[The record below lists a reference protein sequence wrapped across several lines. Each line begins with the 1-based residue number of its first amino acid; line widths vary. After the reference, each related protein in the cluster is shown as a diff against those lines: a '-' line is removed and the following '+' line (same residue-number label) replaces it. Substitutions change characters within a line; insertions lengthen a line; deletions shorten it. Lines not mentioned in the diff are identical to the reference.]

1 MGALLPAALAGNEP
15 LPATFSFSGAAPAGA
30 TAVEASTTYSHDLGY
45 GYDLGTTP
53 SADNPYYFSIAV
65 PEGDYDVTVT
75 LGDATAATVTT
86 VKAESRR
93 LMLERIETAPGQF
106 VTRTFTVNVRNA
118 SLPASGDYPASQ
130 VLLNPREKGVLH
142 WDDKLTLE
150 FDGPHSGLVSLTVAP
165 THAIRVF
172 IAGDSTVTD
181 QPREPW
187 NSWGQSLTRFF
198 QPGVAVANHAE
209 SGETL
214 KAFIFQ
220 RRLEKVLSQIRPGDY
235 LFIQFAHNDM
245 KRNWPATYVDAFTTY
260 EAYLK
265 VFIAE
270 ARLRG
275 AIPVLCTPVNRRTF
289 NAQGKIT
296 NSLGNYPAAVRQ
308 VAAEEKVP
316 LIDLNAMTKRLYE
329 AMGPAVA
336 KKAFVD
342 GTHSDD
348 YGSYEVAKCVAEG
361 IRESGLPLAAL
372 LSRDFAG
379 FDPDHPDPIDG
390 FDVPP
395 SPGRSEVKP
404 LGN

>member
-1 MGALLPAALAGNEP
+1 MNRLPLLLALGMGALLPAALAGNEP
-15 LPATFSFSGAAPAGA
+15 LPATFSFSGTAPAGA
-30 TAVEASTTYSHDLGY
+30 TAVEASTSYSHDLGY

-130 VLLNPREKGVLH
+130 VLLDPREKGVLH

-198 QPGVAVANHAE
+198 GRRRRRRQP
-209 SGETL
+209 
-214 KAFIFQ
+214 
-220 RRLEKVLSQIRPGDY
+220 RRVGRDPQGLHLP
-235 LFIQFAHNDM
+235 
-245 KRNWPATYVDAFTTY
+245 
-260 EAYLK
+260 
-265 VFIAE
+265 AE
-270 ARLRG
+270 ARKG
-275 AIPVLCTPVNRRTF
+275 A
-289 NAQGKIT
+289 
-296 NSLGNYPAAVRQ
+296 
-308 VAAEEKVP
+308 E
-316 LIDLNAMTKRLYE
+316 
-329 AMGPAVA
+329 
-336 KKAFVD
+336 
-342 GTHSDD
+342 
-348 YGSYEVAKCVAEG
+348 
-361 IRESGLPLAAL
+361 
-372 LSRDFAG
+372 
-379 FDPDHPDPIDG
+379 PDPTRRLSFHPVRAQRHEAELAG
-390 FDVPP
+390 DV
-395 SPGRSEVKP
+395 RRR
-404 LGN
+404 LHDL